1 LVTVTAGCVVVR
13 TAEVS
18 VVVVVLAVE
27 DTAVAVEAL
36 VAAVA
41 PVVVTAAMVA
51 GWSGAFVT

>member
-1 LVTVTAGCVVVR
+1 MVR

-41 PVVVTAAMVA
+41 PVVVTAATVA

>member
-1 LVTVTAGCVVVR
+1 MVCS
-13 TAEVS
+13 AEVS

-36 VAAVA
+36 VAAVV
-41 PVVVTAAMVA
+41 PVVATAVTVA